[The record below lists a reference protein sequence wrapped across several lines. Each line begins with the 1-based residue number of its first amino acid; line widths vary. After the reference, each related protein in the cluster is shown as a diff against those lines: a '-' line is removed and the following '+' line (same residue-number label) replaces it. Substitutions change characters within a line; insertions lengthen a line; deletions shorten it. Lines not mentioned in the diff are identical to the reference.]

1 MVRDILVKLLNES
14 VTMEKMISILQS
26 MLTENTVCITIDS
39 PLIESILCRQPVPK
53 DLPQAND
60 TPRRSLIITPQGSPR
75 RFRTI
80 TEPMK
85 ISLLHTEI
93 TIHNSFPKLIPI
105 SNLLPTI
112 NENIINDLS
121 LRNKTRLRHIYN
133 VTHHLLKPGSKDFCN
148 NLVNN

>member
-75 RFRTI
+75 RFSPIR
-80 TEPMK
+80 EPMK
-85 ISLLHTEI
+85 ISLLHTET
-93 TIHNSFPKLIPI
+93 TIQNPFPKLIPI
-105 SNLLPTI
+105 SNLLPT
-112 NENIINDLS
+112 L
-121 LRNKTRLRHIYN
+121 
-133 VTHHLLKPGSKDFCN
+133 N
-148 NLVNN
+148 NTS